1 VGLNKSIRE
10 KGTQENYSF
19 FGKKIMKK
27 EEVSRVKDI
36 TKHYRFLLSELCLDY
51 NSICRVGKFE
61 YEINFIYF
69 IINLILLF
77 YLIN

>member
-61 YEINFIYF
+61 LLEKLISYF
-69 IINLILLF
+69 GTK
-77 YLIN
+77 